1 MPRREDTEYLAAMNF
16 EGLYWVLGYLAFV
29 AYAPVVYSSA
39 KAAAGGRWRNAT
51 FARAVGKDLLR
62 TFPMTALVWIPAV
75 AAPGA
80 AKWYALAIHAVFA
93 PLFILEIAH
102 IRQFGSRVGIN
113 TFYSLFA
120 TNMQEF
126 KEYCR
131 QTVTFWNWVVVAAIY
146 IVPLALI
153 PLIPRAPALPATTR
167 AIACALLFAAFLPFP
182 RNLTKKAARFKI
194 GYILNPY
201 SSFAFHYFQF
211 KKSYAMLAKEI
222 AAHSAP
228 PFAAISSSLPAET
241 AQTYVICIGESA
253 NSMHHSYCGY
263 KRATNEFT
271 DALGDS
277 ILRIRGV
284 RSPFAQT
291 LPVLE
296 KVLTFATRK
305 KPEKLRTRGSIID
318 YFKEAGFKTFWISNQ
333 YALDDNTPLT
343 ALASHA
349 DVCKCICYS
358 DLKRFERSVDGSL
371 LPELEKALRDT
382 AAKKVVFLHMIGSHS
397 AYVNRYPSEFVHFQG
412 AAPGKE
418 ALNAMQTQMVNAYDD
433 SIRYTDWVIT
443 QFTSILAKHSGISYL
458 LYFSDHGED
467 IYDTPGNK
475 VLGHSQLANI
485 PMTSVP
491 FMLWTSK
498 EYDKARPDIRK
509 RHPKDAYNLEDAINT
524 IIDLSS
530 LSNADFDKSKSIFEE
545 EPA

>member
-1 MPRREDTEYLAAMNF
+1 MEALLWP
-16 EGLYWVLGYLAFV
+16 LGYLAFV

-39 KAAAGGRWRNAT
+39 KAAAGGRWRNLT
-51 FARAVGKDLLR
+51 FARSVGKDLLR
-62 TFPMTALVWIPAV
+62 TFPMTALMWIPAV
-75 AAPGA
+75 AAPAA
-80 AKWYALAIHAVFA
+80 AKWYALGVHAVFA

-102 IRQFGSRVGIN
+102 IRQFGARVSIN

-120 TNMQEF
+120 TNAQEF

-131 QTVTFWNWVVVAAIY
+131 QTVTFWNWVAVAAMFLA
-146 IVPLALI
+146 PFALI
-153 PLIPRAPALPATTR
+153 PLMPRPAPIPAATR
-167 AIACALLFAAFLPFP
+167 AVACAALFAAFLPFL

-201 SSFAFHYFQF
+201 SSFAYHYFQF
-211 KKSYAMLAKEI
+211 KRSYAELAREI

-228 PFAAISSSLPAET
+228 PFAAISSSLPADAAE
-241 AQTYVICIGESA
+241 TYVICIGESA

-263 KRATNEFT
+263 ARATNEFT
-271 DALGDS
+271 DALGGE
-277 ILRIRGV
+277 IMRVKGV

-305 KPEKLRTRGSIID
+305 EPERLRTQGSIID

-343 ALASHA
+343 ALTAHA
-349 DVCKCICYS
+349 DVHKCICYS

-371 LPELEKALRDT
+371 LPELDMALGDGARKKA
-382 AAKKVVFLHMIGSHS
+382 VFLHMIGSHS
-397 AYVNRYPSEFVHFQG
+397 AYVNRYPSEFVHFHG

-418 ALNAMQTQMVNAYDD
+418 RLGAVQSQMVNAYDD
-433 SIRYTDWVIT
+433 SIRYTDWVVA
-443 QFTSILAKHSGISYL
+443 QFVRRLREAGGISYL

-467 IYDTPGNK
+467 IYDTTDNK
-475 VLGHSQLANI
+475 VLGHSQLANL

-491 FMLWTSK
+491 FMLWTSR
-498 EYDKARPDIRK
+498 DFDRVRPDVRQ
-509 RHPKDAYNLEDAINT
+509 RHVKDAYNLEDVINT
-524 IIDLSS
+524 IIDISS
-530 LSNADFDKSKSIFEE
+530 LSNQDFDKSKSILLL
-545 EPA
+545 P